1 MQPISFDALSL
12 FGELNMRANLNF
24 SRLET
29 EKYWPETI
37 FSMDELA
44 WPADWEGRTIL
55 ALSMLAQATHRT
67 PAYLDAIID
76 QVVIELLSAYN
87 KIFSIDGT
95 MSWMEGFGVPGFLL
109 YPTIALEIILP
120 LFVIIGYQAR
130 ISAGLLAIFCIATAF
145 LFHYDFVDQMQTIA
159 FLKNLGLAGGFLFI
173 VANGTKDWS
182 VDREKKYV
190 RL

>member
-1 MQPISFDALSL
+1 M
-12 FGELNMRANLNF
+12 ANLIDLLG
-24 SRLET
+24 RLL
-29 EKYWPETI
+29 I
-37 FSMDELA
+37 S
-44 WPADWEGRTIL
+44 
-55 ALSMLAQATHRT
+55 ALF
-67 PAYLDAIID
+67 
-76 QVVIELLSAYN
+76 LLSAYN

-95 MSWMEGFGVPGFLL
+95 MSWMEGFGIPGFLL

-130 ISAGLLAIFCIATAF
+130 LSASLLATFCIATAF

-173 VANGTKDWS
+173 VANGTREWA
-182 VDREKKYV
+182 VDRKRKYV